1 MKVGSLSATNE
12 SGVGEETIDLVRR
25 FLSTRQQTIA
35 LIDGLSEEDCVVQ
48 AMPDASPLKWHLAH
62 TTWFFEVF
70 VLEKFSQTFKPF
82 DESFKVLFNSY
93 YNGVGEKF
101 PRMQRGMLTRPS
113 LAQVLKYRISVDDQI
128 VALLSMPAVVQY
140 AELKSLLVLGINHE
154 QQHQELMLTD
164 LKYLLSLNPLFPA
177 YRSGWPLISTAL
189 PPKQFLEFSGGL
201 VEIGLS
207 KNTVGVQRD
216 FAFDNEGPSH
226 QVFLKPFSLA
236 SCPLTYNDVLEFID
250 AGGYQRPEFWLSMGW
265 DFVAAQSL
273 KAPLYWH
280 EVDYHGAK
288 TWHNFN
294 LRGLCAVS
302 PDVPVPHLS
311 YFEADAIARFKNA
324 RLPTQAEWEHAA
336 LATDNSITPIKQGN
350 LLENSLFHPTVAH
363 NAIAK
368 DKLANLYGDVW
379 EWTQSSY
386 DAYPGYRPLEGAIG
400 EYNGKFMCN
409 QFVLR
414 GGSCIT
420 PRSHIRSSYRNF
432 FPPNAQWQFSG
443 ARLARDLD

>member
-1 MKVGSLSATNE
+1 MIKAERASTTDAQG
-12 SGVGEETIDLVRR
+12 TIDLIQR
-25 FLSTRQQTIA
+25 FLATRQQTVD
-35 LIDGLSEEDCVVQ
+35 LIEGLSDEDCVVQ

-70 VLEKFSQTFKPF
+70 VLEKFSSNFKPF
-82 DESFKVLFNSY
+82 DEAFKMLFNSY

-101 PRMQRGMLTRPS
+101 SRPQRGMLTRPS
-113 LAQVLKYRISVDDQI
+113 LAQVLKYRASVDDKI
-128 VALLSMPAVVQY
+128 IDLLHSPSLSQSKGLV
-140 AELKSLLVLGINHE
+140 SLLVLGINHE

-164 LKYLLSLNPLFPA
+164 FKYLLSLNPLFPA

-189 PPKQFLEFSGGL
+189 PGQRFLEFSGGL
-201 VEIGLS
+201 VDIGLS
-207 KNTVGVQRD
+207 KKTIGLQSD
-216 FAFDNEGPSH
+216 FAFDNESPAH

-236 SCPLTYNDVLEFID
+236 SRPITYGDVLEFID
-250 AGGYQRPEFWLSMGW
+250 ASGYQRPQLWLSMGW
-265 DFVAAQSL
+265 DFVLAQSL

-280 EVDYHGAK
+280 AVEHHGAT
-288 TWHNFN
+288 TWHNFT
-294 LRGLCAVS
+294 LRGLCEIS

-324 RLPTQAEWEHAA
+324 RLPTQAEWEYASMIN
-336 LATDNSITPIKQGN
+336 DDSPTPIKQGN
-350 LLENSLFHPTVAH
+350 FLENAVFHPTIAH
-363 NAIAK
+363 HALAR
-368 DKLANLYGDVW
+368 DKLANLFGDVW

-386 DAYPGYRPLEGAIG
+386 DAYPGYRAVEGAIG

-414 GGSCIT
+414 GGSCAT

-432 FPPNAQWQFSG
+432 FPPQTQWQFSG
-443 ARLARDLD
+443 ARLARSL

>member
-1 MKVGSLSATNE
+1 MK
-12 SGVGEETIDLVRR
+12 IDKKQSSEVQGAVDLIQR
-25 FLSTRQQTIA
+25 FLATRQQTIE

-70 VLEKFSQTFKPF
+70 LLEKFAHNFKPF

-93 YNGVGEKF
+93 YNGVGERLSR
-101 PRMQRGMLTRPS
+101 PQRGMLTRPA
-113 LAQVLKYRISVDDQI
+113 LQQVLRYRASVDYQI
-128 VALLSMPAVVQY
+128 VTLLSSSTFAQSPEVA
-140 AELKSLLVLGINHE
+140 ALLVLGINHE

-164 LKYLLSLNPLFPA
+164 FKYLLSLNPLFPA
-177 YRSGWPLISTAL
+177 YRNGWPLITTAL
-189 PPKQFLEFSGGL
+189 PRQVFLEFSGGL
-201 VEIGLS
+201 VEIGMS
-207 KNTVGVQRD
+207 QKTVGMQRD
-216 FAFDNEGPSH
+216 FSFDNESPAH
-226 QVFLKPFSLA
+226 QVFLKPFALA
-236 SCPLTYNDVLEFID
+236 SCPLTYGDVLEFID
-250 AGGYQRPEFWLSMGW
+250 ASGYQRPELWLSMGW
-265 DFVAAQSL
+265 DFVTAQSL

-280 EVDYHGAK
+280 CIEHHGAK
-288 TWHNFN
+288 TWHNFT
-294 LRGLCAVS
+294 LRGLCPIS

-336 LATDNSITPIKQGN
+336 VCNDDSLTPIKHGN
-350 LLENSLFHPTVAH
+350 FLDSNLFHPTVAH
-363 NAIAK
+363 HALAP
-368 DKLANLYGDVW
+368 DKLANLFGDVW

-386 DAYPGYRPLEGAIG
+386 DAYPGYRAAEGAIG

-414 GGSCIT
+414 GGSCAT

-432 FPPNAQWQFSG
+432 FPPQAQWQFSG
-443 ARLARDLD
+443 ARLARSL